1 MKNDYYQNKD
11 ENFNEALKL
20 IEKTMSHKEIISML
34 GNGNIPQK
42 QLAAIRLDTLE
53 NKEDANILINNLV
66 GQDGKIREV
75 VSLKIKEF
83 VSDNKLKEL
92 LFNSLD
98 KNKLTDYFLAA
109 LIDTNSNICRNILDT
124 LICFKQNK
132 EFTNLFIEKLIKL
145 IYTQFNKIKQIDIK
159 DGKYV
164 MNKEVFKIYWCL
176 EAINI
181 YFDLMNT
188 ETLKNILSV
197 TGTIDEYTIRE
208 KTAKILTNNIEDK
221 ELLTLRSKLQNDE
234 NYYVRATIGKF

>member
-20 IEKTMSHKEIISML
+20 IEKTMSHKELISML
-34 GNGNIPQK
+34 KNGNIPQK
-42 QLAAIRLDTLE
+42 QLAAIRLNNLE
-53 NKEDANILINNLV
+53 NTEDANILLDNLV

-83 VSDNKLKEL
+83 VSDNKLKK
-92 LFNSLD
+92 LFDSLD
-98 KNKLTDYFLAA
+98 KNKLTDSFLSA

-124 LICFKQNK
+124 LICFKQDK
-132 EFTNLFIEKLIKL
+132 TFTDMFIEKLVKL
-145 IYTQFNKIKQIDIK
+145 VYTQFDKIKQIEIK

-181 YFDLMNT
+181 YFDLMDT

-197 TGTIDEYTIRE
+197 TGTIDEYTVRE
-208 KTAKILTNNIEDK
+208 KTAKILTNNINDQ
-221 ELLTLRSKLQNDE
+221 ELLTLRLKLQNDE
-234 NYYVRATIGKF
+234 NYYVRTTIRDF

>member
-11 ENFNEALKL
+11 ENFNEVLKL
-20 IEKTMSHKEIISML
+20 VEKTMSHKELISML
-34 GNGNIPQK
+34 KNGNIPQK
-42 QLAAIRLDTLE
+42 QLAAIRLNNLE
-53 NKEDANILINNLV
+53 NTEDANILLDNLV

-92 LFNSLD
+92 FDSLD
-98 KNKLTDYFLAA
+98 KNKLTDSFLSG

-124 LICFKQNK
+124 LICFKQDK
-132 EFTNLFIEKLIKL
+132 TFTDMFIEKLVKL
-145 IYTQFNKIKQIDIK
+145 VYTQFDKIKQIEIK

-181 YFDLMNT
+181 YFDLMDT
-188 ETLKNILSV
+188 DTLKNILSV
-197 TGTIDEYTIRE
+197 TGTTDEYTIRE
-208 KTAKILTNNIEDK
+208 KTAKILTNNINDK

-234 NYYVRATIGKF
+234 NYYVRTTIRNF

>member
-11 ENFNEALKL
+11 ENFNEALNL
-20 IEKTMSHKEIISML
+20 IEKTMTHKELISML
-34 GNGNIPQK
+34 ENGNIPQK

-83 VSDNKLKEL
+83 VSDNKLKK

-124 LICFKQNK
+124 LIYFKQDK
-132 EFTNLFIEKLIKL
+132 EFTSLFIEKLVKL
-145 IYTQFNKIKQIDIK
+145 IYTQFDKIKQIDIK

-181 YFDLMNT
+181 YFDLMDT

-221 ELLTLRSKLQNDE
+221 ELLTLRSKLKNDE
-234 NYYVRATIGKF
+234 NYYVRATIGEF